1 MPLRSLFFRGG
12 SHDALAAAIKKP
24 RIEMVGN
31 RRLSALRILLRPA
44 N

>member
-1 MPLRSLFFRGG
+1 MPLRSFSFG
-12 SHDALAAAIKKP
+12 SGAHDALAAVIKKP